1 METLN
6 YHVLNGKPMRIMWS
20 HRDPS
25 ARKSGVGNIF
35 IKVGGS
41 AARCLTC
48 RPRVLLLLGMVWGV
62 AGGAGGVERVKA
74 TQRAWLWISS

>member
-1 METLN
+1 MDTLN

-35 IKVGGS
+35 IKVGP
-41 AARCLTC
+41 RLVDCLT
-48 RPRVLLLLGMVWGV
+48 LMISWQTSKGSLGR
-62 AGGAGGVERVKA
+62 AGGPLQAG
-74 TQRAWLWISS
+74 

>member
-6 YHVLNGKPMRIMWS
+6 YHVVNGKPMRIMWS

-35 IKVGGS
+35 IKVRVRECRIGARGS
-41 AARCLTC
+41 AGARQEAAGAQG
-48 RPRVLLLLGMVWGV
+48 VLP
-62 AGGAGGVERVKA
+62 GA
-74 TQRAWLWISS
+74 